1 MQPCRKLTLLRIN
14 QAHLEIVS
22 ALAVLRKH
30 PAFHA
35 TTLDRFAA
43 LWKETRAATNSYIGS
58 VIEAAETAEAGRRY
72 HKRRRQE
79 KQEDEQR

>member
-1 MQPCRKLTLLRIN
+1 MNLVMYYQLLRIN
-14 QAHLEIVS
+14 QAHAEIVS

-30 PAFHA
+30 PAFDT

-58 VIEAAETAEAGRRY
+58 VIEAAETAQAGRRY

-79 KQEDEQR
+79 KEDEQR